1 MKIDINNPAINDLL
15 KNLRI
20 SSLDD
25 WNDDKRFDDS
35 VIERLKSS
43 DDLMNRIATHQEAVT
58 LFYLFLGRYLGDE
71 RAGRKYIDIL
81 HELSNSEEYNNRK
94 LTHQLHKYG
103 SVIFK
108 HKDGDIDIR
117 ANGDSAHGQAIY
129 SCHIEYISDSLIITL
144 PKNTNFYIFE
154 SRFIPFIPIFFET
167 IKILKT
173 IKSKTR
179 AIEFFY
185 GDHPT
190 RDSGLAFCSNKV
202 NDFLL
207 PDSDT
212 LPIFKNPP
220 SFKYTPWEGR
230 KPSAYFRG
238 SDTGSAYY
246 MNVNKSQRMLLCSL
260 SQLNPDLIDAKITN
274 CENKNNIENYKEKG
288 VWGEREPLSNI
299 GLYKYNID
307 VDGNSNS
314 WAGLVNKL
322 LGGFGG
328 VTLKVE
334 SPEGYRQWFYHRLQ
348 PWINYVPITADLSD
362 IIDKI
367 SFLQKNDGIAFG
379 IQNNAAEIFRGIDYG
394 YLRNFSAHIIVSAL
408 LRLR

>member
-58 LFYLFLGRYLGDE
+58 LFYLFLGRYEGDE
-71 RAGRKYIDIL
+71 RAGRKYIDIAS
-81 HELSNSEEYNNRK
+81 ELTNSEEYKKRK
-94 LTHQLHKYG
+94 LSHHVHKHG
-103 SVIFK
+103 SFVFK
-108 HKDGDIDIR
+108 CRDDEIKIRCSDDI
-117 ANGDSAHGQAIY
+117 AHGQGIY
-129 SCHIEYISDSLIITL
+129 SCHIEYMTDTLNITL
-144 PKNTNFYIFE
+144 PKNFHEPTFE
-154 SRFIPFIPIFFET
+154 SRLAPFLPIFCESLN
-167 IKILKT
+167 ILKN
-173 IKSKTR
+173 IKSKTK

-190 RDSGLAFCSNKV
+190 RDSGLAFCSNKIH
-202 NDFLL
+202 DFLL

-212 LPIFKNPP
+212 LTIFKNPP
-220 SFKYTPWEGR
+220 IFKSISWEDR
-230 KPSAYFRG
+230 KNVAYFRG

-367 SFLQKNDGIAFG
+367 SFLKKNDGIAFG
-379 IQNNAAEIFRGIDYG
+379 IHNNAAEIFRGIDYG